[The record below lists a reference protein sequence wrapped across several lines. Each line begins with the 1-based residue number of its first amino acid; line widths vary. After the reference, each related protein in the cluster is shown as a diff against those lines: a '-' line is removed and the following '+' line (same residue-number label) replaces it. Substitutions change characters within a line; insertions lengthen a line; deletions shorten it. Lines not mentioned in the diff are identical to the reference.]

1 MAFKIDENGTITC
14 YQGDSGEINITGLPT
29 DKNYTVYF
37 AVRDTKRNP
46 VGFEIPVITDGND
59 LITITVPPN
68 LSDTWKV
75 KSNEEFATYHYG
87 FKICDGFGFEDT
99 LSIAGSTF
107 GDYNEI
113 HVYPKKVE
121 GTI

>member
-1 MAFKIDENGTITC
+1 MAFEIDEFGTITC
-14 YQGDSGEINITGLPT
+14 FQGDSGEINIDGLPT
-29 DKNYTVYF
+29 DKNYQVYF
-37 AVRDTKRNP
+37 AVRDLKRNP
-46 VGFEIPVITDGND
+46 VGFEISVDSEGRD
-59 LITITVPPN
+59 LITIAVPPT

-87 FKICDGFGFEDT
+87 FKICDGTGFEDT

-107 GDYNEI
+107 GDYSEI

-121 GTI
+121 GTV

>member
-1 MAFKIDENGTITC
+1 MAFEIDEFGTITC

-29 DKNYTVYF
+29 DKNYQVYF
-37 AVRDTKRNP
+37 AVRDLKRNP
-46 VGFEIPVITDGND
+46 VGFEIWVDSEGRD
-59 LITITVPPN
+59 LITIAVPPT

-87 FKICDGFGFEDT
+87 FKICDGTGFEDT

-107 GDYNEI
+107 GDYSEI

-121 GTI
+121 GTV

>member
-1 MAFKIDENGTITC
+1 MAFEIDEFGTITC
-14 YQGDSGEINITGLPT
+14 FQGDSGEINIDGLPT
-29 DKNYTVYF
+29 DKNYQVYF
-37 AVRDTKRNP
+37 AVRDLKRNP
-46 VGFEIPVITDGND
+46 VGFEISVDSEGRD
-59 LITITVPPN
+59 LITIAVPPT

-87 FKICDGFGFEDT
+87 FKICDGAGFEDT

-107 GDYNEI
+107 GDYSEI

-121 GTI
+121 GTV

>member
-1 MAFKIDENGTITC
+1 MKLMKNGIITC
-14 YQGDSGEINITGLPT
+14 YQGDSGEINIKGLPT

-46 VGFEIPVITDGND
+46 IGFEISVESGGND
-59 LITITVPPN
+59 LITIIVPPN

-87 FKICDGFGFEDT
+87 FKVCDGFGFEDT

-121 GTI
+121 GTV